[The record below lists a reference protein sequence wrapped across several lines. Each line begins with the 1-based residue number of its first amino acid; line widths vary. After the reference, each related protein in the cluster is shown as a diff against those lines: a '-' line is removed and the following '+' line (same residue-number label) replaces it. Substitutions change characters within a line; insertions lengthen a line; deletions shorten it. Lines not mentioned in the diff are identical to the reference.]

1 MRFKLSFE
9 LENENIPID
18 YRRSIIS
25 FIKKSLEEYNQ
36 DLYNTLYHAK
46 DPIIKPF
53 TFSVYFPSPNF
64 KKDYICISEKR
75 LEVNLSNAENELS
88 ILMSSSFNQQKNKTF
103 LLENNSMTLKT
114 ITLLPEQEIAQ
125 KQIRIKFMSPLIVRS
140 RQNQKDRYYSY
151 EHEEFEET
159 LKINVKEQLKITKIP
174 LETVETLKLEP
185 INSKKTVI
193 RFYEKQ
199 IEVSIGSFTLSG
211 VPELLDYLYKAGIGS
226 KRASRI
232 WNV

>member
-25 FIKKSLEEYNQ
+25 FMKKSLEEYNQ

-46 DPIIKPF
+46 DPIVKPF

-64 KKDYICISEKR
+64 KKDYIGISEKR

-88 ILMSSSFNQQKNKTF
+88 ILMSNSFNQQKNKPF

-125 KQIRIKFMSPLIVRS
+125 EQIKIKFMSPLIVRS

-159 LKINVKEQLKITKIP
+159 LKINIKEQLKITKIP

-199 IEVSIGSFTLSG
+199 IEASIGSFTLSG

-226 KRASRI
+226 KRASRL
-232 WNV
+232 WDV